1 MSQGFRI
8 FCLIGLVGFG
18 VAIALNL
25 RLRYSLLNWLET
37 QYRYWCLPPHKQR
50 SRGISDFAALGDR
63 GEVSPELQQ
72 QLMELVG
79 YDRRVA
85 EEWLT
90 RARFGH
96 GGRSEAYYWERA
108 IDLYQTAKNQNGTD

>member
-1 MSQGFRI
+1 MSQGFRL

-25 RLRYSLLNWLET
+25 RLRYSLLNWLEN
-37 QYRYWCLPPHKQR
+37 QYRYWFLPPHKQR
-50 SRGISDFAALGDR
+50 SRGISDFSALSDR
-63 GEVSPELQQ
+63 GEVDPELQQ

-79 YDRRVA
+79 HDPNIAA
-85 EEWLT
+85 EWIT

-96 GGRSEAYYWERA
+96 GGRSESYYWERA
-108 IDLYQTAKNQNGTD
+108 ILLYQVSKTKD

>member
-8 FCLIGLVGFG
+8 FCLLGLVGFG

-25 RLRYSLLNWLET
+25 RLRYSLLNWLEN
-37 QYRYWCLPPHKQR
+37 QYRYWFLPPHKQR
-50 SRGISDFAALGDR
+50 SRGISDFSALADR
-63 GEVSPELQQ
+63 GEVDPALQQ

-79 YDRRVA
+79 NDRQVA
-85 EEWLT
+85 DEWLT

-96 GGRSEAYYWERA
+96 SGKPESDYWVRA
-108 IDLYQTAKNQNGTD
+108 IALYQAAQSQRSD